1 MTELLS
7 LDEDV
12 ESHFGFRET
21 PFGVTPDPRFFYSN
35 PVYVKALAALVYGI
49 KAKKGFMLLTGEVG
63 TGKTIL
69 LRKLMRNL
77 EATVQFVFVSASHLT
92 SHGLVELIVQD
103 LGLASK
109 EKPGSE
115 MIHEVH
121 GYLLQQLK
129 NGHTVALLID
139 EAQNLSDAA
148 LESLCGL
155 STLETDNAKLLQIVL
170 VGQPE
175 LVTNL
180 SKHSMR
186 RIKQRIAIQHRL
198 CALQTMNEVEH
209 YIRHRLHV
217 AGYDGPQIFTK
228 EAIEA
233 IWLYSVGTPRLV
245 NIICDNSLALACE
258 AANKKVSAYMVMK
271 AASGFQLEREAEVP
285 KTGAPEIAVAPTAE
299 INSETETN
307 KTEAKMGDRSE
318 APEIAVA
325 STAEINPE
333 TEANKTEVKMGDR
346 SEAPEIAVAPTAR
359 INPETETNKTEV
371 KMGDRSEAPE
381 IAVAPTARINPE
393 TETNKTEVKMGDR
406 SEAPEIAVAP
416 TARINSETE
425 TNETEAKMGDRIEA
439 PPVSL
444 RAPEPVAVSATEA
457 KPSAVSPEF
466 FDHRTHAAT
475 EATAPMSDDQ
485 ITTRG
490 ESRDTF
496 RQKKL
501 GELTALVGRVNETR
515 FQKRIGLKWKIGVVF
530 TVVMLILCLFVAAA
544 AYQIIQQTLRDQLD
558 KRALAIATNLS
569 DASAGHIVGKNLLAF
584 NALILKYTLLDGLAY
599 AFIEDGG
606 GEIVAQTLGTFPPE
620 LRQGLP
626 VGGQR
631 LPYRRELSL
640 QKKTVYETSV
650 PVLEGQVGI
659 VHVGFWADA
668 IQKEI
673 QGALLPLIGIM
684 AIVPF
689 IGALLSFLVAHW
701 FVRPIVRLTEVAE
714 KVTRGDLEARGE
726 CVQSRDE
733 IGDLARSLERMRAS
747 LKAAMLR
754 LGPKSA

>member
-1 MTELLS
+1 MTEFLS

-49 KAKKGFMLLTGEVG
+49 KAKKGFMLLTGDVG

-77 EATVQFVFVSASHLT
+77 EANVQFVFVSASHLT
-92 SHGLVELIVQD
+92 SHALVELMVQD

-148 LESLCGL
+148 LESLCDL
-155 STLETDNAKLLQIVL
+155 SNLETDNAKLLQIVL

-271 AASGFQLEREAEVP
+271 AASGFQLEREAEGP

-307 KTEAKMGDRSE
+307 G
-318 APEIAVA
+318 
-325 STAEINPE
+325 
-333 TEANKTEVKMGDR
+333 TEVKMGGR
-346 SEAPEIAVAPTAR
+346 SEAPPI
-359 INPETETNKTEV
+359 
-371 KMGDRSEAPE
+371 
-381 IAVAPTARINPE
+381 
-393 TETNKTEVKMGDR
+393 
-406 SEAPEIAVAP
+406 
-416 TARINSETE
+416 
-425 TNETEAKMGDRIEA
+425 
-439 PPVSL
+439 SL
-444 RAPEPVAVSATEA
+444 RAPEPVAVSPTEA
-457 KPSAVSPEF
+457 KPPAVSPEF
-466 FDHRTHAAT
+466 FDHRTRPAT
-475 EATAPMSDDQ
+475 EAMAPMTLPGSDDQ
-485 ITTRG
+485 I
-490 ESRDTF
+490 
-496 RQKKL
+496 
-501 GELTALVGRVNETR
+501 A
-515 FQKRIGLKWKIGVVF
+515 
-530 TVVMLILCLFVAAA
+530 
-544 AYQIIQQTLRDQLD
+544 
-558 KRALAIATNLS
+558 
-569 DASAGHIVGKNLLAF
+569 
-584 NALILKYTLLDGLAY
+584 
-599 AFIEDGG
+599 
-606 GEIVAQTLGTFPPE
+606 
-620 LRQGLP
+620 
-626 VGGQR
+626 
-631 LPYRRELSL
+631 
-640 QKKTVYETSV
+640 
-650 PVLEGQVGI
+650 
-659 VHVGFWADA
+659 
-668 IQKEI
+668 
-673 QGALLPLIGIM
+673 
-684 AIVPF
+684 
-689 IGALLSFLVAHW
+689 
-701 FVRPIVRLTEVAE
+701 
-714 KVTRGDLEARGE
+714 
-726 CVQSRDE
+726 E
-733 IGDLARSLERMRAS
+733 IGEEF
-747 LKAAMLR
+747 
-754 LGPKSA
+754 SANMVT